1 MTTILDPSP
10 RRTAVAVPVGRTV
23 QARRR
28 ARMLVTYAV
37 LSIGAIGYLLPF
49 FWMLSTAVK
58 PQSQVYDYPIRWVPD
73 PVVWQ
78 NFPAIFEAA
87 PFADYLIN
95 TVILTFLGIVGSVV
109 GSSMAAYGF
118 ARFRF
123 PGRGVAFVVML
134 ATMMVPIWVTIVPT
148 YIMFARIGWIDTYLP
163 LVVPGFFA
171 APFNTFL
178 MRQFFMTI
186 PRELDEAARID
197 GAGSIRTFLQVIVP
211 MSKPVFL
218 IVTLYAFLQYWNDF
232 LGPLIFLQTQS
243 KFPISLGIMNF
254 VSAQSQNYPYMMA
267 AAVIAMVPC
276 LLLFAVAQK
285 WFIQGV
291 VVTGVKG

>member
-1 MTTILDPSP
+1 MTTLSAPP
-10 RRTAVAVPVGRTV
+10 RTTRVTTQRSYTV

-28 ARMLVTYAV
+28 TAMVITYAV
-37 LSIGAIGYLLPF
+37 LSIGAITYLLPF
-49 FWMLSTAVK
+49 FWMISTSLK
-58 PQSQVYDYPIRWVPD
+58 PQSQVYDYPIRWIPD
-73 PVVWQ
+73 PITWQ

-109 GSSMAAYGF
+109 GSSIAAYGF
-118 ARFRF
+118 ARFKF
-123 PGRGVAFVVML
+123 PGRGVVFVIML

-148 YIMFARIGWIDTYLP
+148 YILFARIGWIDTYLP
-163 LVVPGFFA
+163 LIVPAFFA

-178 MRQFFMTI
+178 MRQFFMSI

-197 GAGSIRTFLQVIVP
+197 GAGSVRTFLQVIVP

-218 IVTLYAFLQYWNDF
+218 IVILYAFLAYWNDF
-232 LGPLIFLQTQS
+232 LGPLIFLQSQS

-254 VSAQSQNYPYMMA
+254 VGAQSQNYPYMMA